1 MRQIETLMNDAILNN
16 IDWKKDNT
24 EVVYNEHSGNSHVY
38 LYGEEIA
45 IVGEHFVKIFDG
57 GRKSQTT
64 KSRLNAI
71 LSEHGVDGDCVFQRQ
86 GKWFLIDDK
95 QEEEFEN
102 GYIFAWYI
110 VLGTT

>member
-1 MRQIETLMNDAILNN
+1 MLLMRVIETLMNDAILNH

-24 EVVYNEHSGNSHVY
+24 EVVYNKHSGNSHVY

-57 GRKSQTT
+57 KRKSQTT
-64 KSRLNAI
+64 RSRLNAI
-71 LSEHGVDGDCVFQRQ
+71 LSEHGVPGDCVFQRA

-95 QEEEFEN
+95 QEEVFEN
-102 GYIFAWYI
+102 GYIFA
-110 VLGTT
+110 